1 MHATRLAVVIVLFVA
16 GAWAVTGRAQSQN
29 PFGQPSA
36 DKPQPAAQIKAVPG
50 SRAQGWLTQ
59 GRSEVVARH
68 GIVATSDPLAAQAG
82 LDILRQ
88 GGNAIDAAV
97 ATGAVLDV
105 TSQNDT
111 GIGGDLFAIVWVAR
125 EKKLYALIRRRL
137 GAGRLD
143 AGVLREAGRQA
154 GAGRRA

>member
-1 MHATRLAVVIVLFVA
+1 MRATRLAVVVVLFVA

-36 DKPQPAAQIKAVPG
+36 ERPQPAAQIKAVPG

-88 GGNAIDAAV
+88 GGNAIDAGVDIRGYFQWSLMDNFEWSLGYDKRFGVVRVDENLRRIPKAS
-97 ATGAVLDV
+97 ALW
-105 TSQNDT
+105 
-111 GIGGDLFAIVWVAR
+111 FADVAR
-125 EKKLYALIRRRL
+125 T
-137 GAGRLD
+137 GHVD
-143 AGVLREAGRQA
+143 
-154 GAGRRA
+154 